1 MEHLGENKDDKSW
14 AEYKKVRNY
23 VSRLAVNAKN
33 DSSKL
38 WKSLKQLGYSSRF
51 KSKTRNITLDLGSNV
66 TAQKVTVAD
75 SFLQLLVNWWK
86 NYLTSQGSRVSHF
99 FDFYSQQEVKANG
112 FSFDKVSEAVVL
124 EKLKNRNGSKATGL
138 DNIPARFLRDAAE
151 VITQV
156 LPIS

>member
-14 AEYKKVRNY
+14 AEYKKVRND

-75 SFLQLLVNWWK
+75 SFNNYFSSVASKLV
-86 NYLTSQGSRVSHF
+86 
-99 FDFYSQQEVKANG
+99 
-112 FSFDKVSEAVVL
+112 
-124 EKLKNRNGSKATGL
+124 EK
-138 DNIPARFLRDAAE
+138 
-151 VITQV
+151 
-156 LPIS
+156 